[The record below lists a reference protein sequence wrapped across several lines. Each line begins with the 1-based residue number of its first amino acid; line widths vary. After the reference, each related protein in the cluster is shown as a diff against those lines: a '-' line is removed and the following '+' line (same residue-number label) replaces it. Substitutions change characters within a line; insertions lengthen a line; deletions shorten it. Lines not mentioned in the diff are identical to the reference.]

1 MVLGEIVTEIVS
13 AIKKMIAFSQTA
25 VTMALLA
32 QLTAGLRLE
41 VCGRVPDCVI
51 DVGRACAKEHL
62 PSRNERAA
70 AAKVVAARN
79 SHDVDEDGCYR
90 ETEITAYPD
99 AVWLPAGE
107 HMRGVL
113 AYLECVEASEA
124 AEDMSRHGQACDDVC
139 ANMCPR
145 EPWSANYEAYE
156 CRDLCSL
163 KLGCLAENEAYY
175 YDPSADY
182 AEVEC
187 VDLSVEACEAAILA
201 ATEGAEPV
209 MVGPLRNAAI
219 GEACRAAFARDELSE
234 DGDAVARLLYA
245 GEARETAKILMK
257 HQNSKIG
264 RRFKRL
270 REELSSRTAGPD
282 L

>member
-1 MVLGEIVTEIVS
+1 MAL
-13 AIKKMIAFSQTA
+13 
-25 VTMALLA
+25 ALLA
-32 QLTAGLRLE
+32 RLTGRAGAVVDRHRAE

-51 DVGRACAKEHL
+51 DVGRACAKKHL

-124 AEDMSRHGQACDDVC
+124 AEDMSRRHGQACDDVC

-145 EPWSANYEAYE
+145 EPWSANFEAYE

-175 YDPSADY
+175 YDPSADN

-234 DGDAVARLLYA
+234 DDDAVARLLYA

-270 REELSSRTAGPD
+270 REELSSRTSGPD

>member
-1 MVLGEIVTEIVS
+1 
-13 AIKKMIAFSQTA
+13 MITICPKPLAYGRLYLRRKR
-25 VTMALLA
+25 ALSLA
-32 QLTAGLRLE
+32 YLALASGADR
-41 VCGRVPDCVI
+41 CGQVADCVI
-51 DVGRACAKEHL
+51 DVGRACAREHL

-70 AAKVVAARN
+70 AAQVVAARN
-79 SHDVDEDGCYR
+79 AHDVDEDGCYR

-107 HMRGVL
+107 HMRGIL
-113 AYLECVEASEA
+113 AYLECVETSEA
-124 AEDMSRHGQACDDVC
+124 AEDMSRHGHACDAVC

-163 KLGCLAENEAYY
+163 KLGCLAENEQYY
-175 YDPSADY
+175 YDLGADQA
-182 AEVEC
+182 AEIEC

-201 ATEGAEPV
+201 ATHEDGAEPV

-234 DGDAVARLLYA
+234 DDDAVARLLYA

>member
-1 MVLGEIVTEIVS
+1 
-13 AIKKMIAFSQTA
+13 MIAFSQTA

-32 QLTAGLRLE
+32 RLTAGATW

-62 PSRNERAA
+62 SSRNERAA
-70 AAKVVAARN
+70 AAQVVAARN

-113 AYLECVEASEA
+113 AYLECVETSEA
-124 AEDMSRHGQACDDVC
+124 AEDMSRHGHACDAVC

-175 YDPSADY
+175 YDPSADN

-234 DGDAVARLLYA
+234 DDDAVARLLYA

-270 REELSSRTAGPD
+270 REELSARKAGGRD

>member
-1 MVLGEIVTEIVS
+1 
-13 AIKKMIAFSQTA
+13 
-25 VTMALLA
+25 
-32 QLTAGLRLE
+32 
-41 VCGRVPDCVI
+41 
-51 DVGRACAKEHL
+51 
-62 PSRNERAA
+62 
-70 AAKVVAARN
+70 
-79 SHDVDEDGCYR
+79 
-90 ETEITAYPD
+90 
-99 AVWLPAGE
+99 
-107 HMRGVL
+107 
-113 AYLECVEASEA
+113 
-124 AEDMSRHGQACDDVC
+124 MSRHGHACDAVC

-145 EPWSANYEAYE
+145 EPWSANFEAYE

-175 YDPSADY
+175 YDPSADN

-234 DGDAVARLLYA
+234 DDDAVARLLYA
-245 GEARETAKILMK
+245 GEARETAKTLMK

-270 REELSSRTAGPD
+270 REELSSRTAGRD

>member
-1 MVLGEIVTEIVS
+1 VLGEIVTEIVS
-13 AIKKMIAFSQTA
+13 AINKMIAFPQTA
-25 VTMALLA
+25 VALALLA
-32 QLTAGLRLE
+32 RLTAGAE

-51 DVGRACAKEHL
+51 DVGRACAREHL

-90 ETEITAYPD
+90 ETEITDYPD

-113 AYLECVEASEA
+113 AYLECVETSEA
-124 AEDMSRHGQACDDVC
+124 AEDMSTHGQSCDDVC

-145 EPWSANYEAYE
+145 EPWSANYEAHE
-156 CRDLCSL
+156 CRTLCSL
-163 KLGCLAENEAYY
+163 KLACPAENEKYY
-175 YDPSADY
+175 YDLGADQA
-182 AEVEC
+182 AEIEC

-201 ATEGAEPV
+201 ATHEDGAGPV
-209 MVGPLRNAAI
+209 VVGPLRNAAV

-234 DGDAVARLLYA
+234 DDDGVARLPYA
-245 GEARETAKILMK
+245 GEARETAKTLMK
-257 HQNSKIG
+257 HQNSKIA
-264 RRFKRL
+264 RHFKRL
-270 REELSSRTAGPD
+270 REELSSRTAGRD

>member
-1 MVLGEIVTEIVS
+1 MLGEIVTEIVS
-13 AIKKMIAFSQTA
+13 AINKMIAFPQTA
-25 VTMALLA
+25 VALALLA
-32 QLTAGLRLE
+32 RLTAGAE

-51 DVGRACAKEHL
+51 DVGRACAREHL

-79 SHDVDEDGCYR
+79 AHDVDRDWCYR

-113 AYLECVEASEA
+113 AYLECVETSEA
-124 AEDMSRHGQACDDVC
+124 AEDMSRHGHACDAVC

-145 EPWSANYEAYE
+145 EPWSANFEAYE

-175 YDPSADY
+175 YDPSADN

-201 ATEGAEPV
+201 ATHEDGAEPV

-234 DGDAVARLLYA
+234 DDDAVARLLYA

>member
-1 MVLGEIVTEIVS
+1 MY
-13 AIKKMIAFSQTA
+13 KMTAAFPRTVA
-25 VTMALLA
+25 TLALLA
-32 QLTAGLRLE
+32 QLTAGAK

-51 DVGRACAKEHL
+51 DVGRACARKHL
-62 PSRNERAA
+62 PQRHERAA

-79 SHDVDEDGCYR
+79 SQDVDSDGCY
-90 ETEITAYPD
+90 TEKWMIQHINDPLS
-99 AVWLPAGE
+99 VEEIPMMKELGELPAAVA
-107 HMRGVL
+107 HQVIS
-113 AYLECVEASEA
+113 YLECVETSEA

-175 YDPSADY
+175 YDPSADN

-201 ATEGAEPV
+201 ATHEDGAEPV

-219 GEACRAAFARDELSE
+219 GEACRVAFARDELSE
-234 DGDAVARLLYA
+234 DDDAVTRLLYA
-245 GEARETAKILMK
+245 GEARETAKTLMK

-270 REELSSRTAGPD
+270 REELSSRTAGRD